1 MRTPAPLPAAP
12 LHQLAML
19 RPFLATA
26 TPNALPYG
34 HAGVAMATG
43 QGQWAVL
50 TQAGAPQPRGP
61 PKIIVCKNRIVDRI
75 IVMDDMKT
83 ALQAFHYWYLYAK
96 ENMICCITC
105 ISPVIVMEKEIIF
118 DTMEKNHCRKR
129 LPSNPEAM
137 ISSSLN

>member
-1 MRTPAPLPAAP
+1 MKNDLGD
-12 LHQLAML
+12 
-19 RPFLATA
+19 FL
-26 TPNALPYG
+26 
-34 HAGVAMATG
+34 
-43 QGQWAVL
+43 
-50 TQAGAPQPRGP
+50 P

-105 ISPVIVMEKEIIF
+105 ISPVIVMEKETVF